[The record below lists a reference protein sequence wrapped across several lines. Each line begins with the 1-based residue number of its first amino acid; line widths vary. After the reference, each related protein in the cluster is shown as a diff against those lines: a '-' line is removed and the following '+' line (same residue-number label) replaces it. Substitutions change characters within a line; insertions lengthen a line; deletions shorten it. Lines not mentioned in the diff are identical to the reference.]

1 MKRVKFCPKCMNII
15 GKKDTECSSCGM
27 KVEDMN
33 IEDSVSIL
41 PKKIKKEKEV
51 ILDENGKTL
60 SKKEIKKLQEQKEID
75 FEEAFAEPEE
85 SQTEGLENLE
95 VQENAEEKLLP
106 KRHKHK
112 SKKKEKPEFSVSE
125 SGEYSINTKDVT
137 FFENQEEYSVKKA
150 RGDYEPEKLKWWEIY
165 KWADRMLAR
174 RKVKKEVNKAAT
186 VRPEFVSKTTMLLL
200 CIFFG
205 WMGAHNF
212 YAKNTAKGWTIV
224 GMLIA
229 TVIIVEVPVLYAFM
243 GVFVGG
249 GCGFIVVCMWII
261 DLFGIITNRYRYKI
275 TKMQFIR
282 KLNVETR
289 AKLGKKYINIK

>member
-1 MKRVKFCPKCMNII
+1 MAIKFCPKCMNII
-15 GKKDTECSSCGM
+15 KKKDEKCSKCGM
-27 KVEDMN
+27 LVCDMESYAENEKVQ
-33 IEDSVSIL
+33 L
-41 PKKIKKEKEV
+41 
-51 ILDENGKTL
+51 
-60 SKKEIKKLQEQKEID
+60 
-75 FEEAFAEPEE
+75 EE
-85 SQTEGLENLE
+85 TITNK
-95 VQENAEEKLLP
+95 QENSDNVATADEIATQNKP

-112 SKKKEKPEFSVSE
+112 KK
-125 SGEYSINTKDVT
+125 TKDVPHYTVDEDGSFNIDTRDVT
-137 FFENQEEYSVKKA
+137 FLDNSSYSSKKE
-150 RGDYEPEKLKWWEIY
+150 RGEFKPEKIEWWEIY